1 MDYIFYYTF
10 DCLIITIYYFLGGLF
25 LSYFMEKI
33 FIDIDYHERNKELKD
48 TFILFI
54 DTLFSI
60 FIINLFAL
68 ILRIYINKIP
78 FPLSDYVMKR
88 TTFLIDGGI
97 VLSLSILLFQK
108 NFTEKCKLLA
118 RRLNVI

>member
-25 LSYFMEKI
+25 LSYFMEKL
-33 FIDIDYHERNKELKD
+33 FLDIDYHEHNKELKD
-48 TFILFI
+48 TFVLFVDI
-54 DTLFSI
+54 LFSI
-60 FIINLFAL
+60 FIINIFAL

-118 RRLNVI
+118 KRLNVI